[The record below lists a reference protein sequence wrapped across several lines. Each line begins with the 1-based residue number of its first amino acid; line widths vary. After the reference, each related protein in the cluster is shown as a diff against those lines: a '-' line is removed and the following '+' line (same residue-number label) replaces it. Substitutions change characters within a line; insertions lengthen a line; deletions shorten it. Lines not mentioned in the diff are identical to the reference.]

1 MDQNHTR
8 EADSRSS
15 NEKISGPLC
24 NQEIHCRVHM
34 SPPSV
39 PLSQMNPTPLSQLSS
54 TVINRPD
61 DGASMHLRNIVL
73 LQGKLMVA
81 QLVTKFTAFY
91 GT

>member
-1 MDQNHTR
+1 
-8 EADSRSS
+8 
-15 NEKISGPLC
+15 
-24 NQEIHCRVHM
+24 
-34 SPPSV
+34 
-39 PLSQMNPTPLSQLSS
+39 MNPTPLSQLSS